1 MKLTPPRLVVAV
13 AAPEMNSN
21 AKRSMQATVQ
31 YSMRGSII
39 KGRLYTIGQTG
50 SLAIRAGGGW
60 EKTSYLKPL
69 RIRKA

>member
-31 YSMRGSII
+31 YKMRGSII
-39 KGRLYTIGQTG
+39 IGRLYTIEQRYLDALVAQ
-50 SLAIRAGGGW
+50 SLSFERQ
-60 EKTSYLKPL
+60 
-69 RIRKA
+69 RHV

>member
-31 YSMRGSII
+31 WIRRPGYGVICDESMRGSII
-39 KGRLYTIGQTG
+39 IGRLYTVKRRG
-50 SLAIRAGGGW
+50 
-60 EKTSYLKPL
+60 
-69 RIRKA
+69 

>member
-31 YSMRGSII
+31 WIRRPGYGVICDESMRGSII
-39 KGRLYTIGQTG
+39 IGRSYTVK
-50 SLAIRAGGGW
+50 RHV
-60 EKTSYLKPL
+60 
-69 RIRKA
+69 